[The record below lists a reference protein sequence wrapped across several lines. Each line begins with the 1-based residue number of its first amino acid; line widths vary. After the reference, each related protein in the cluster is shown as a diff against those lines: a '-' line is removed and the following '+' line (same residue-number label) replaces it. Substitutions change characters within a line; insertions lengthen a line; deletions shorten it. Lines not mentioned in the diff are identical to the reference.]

1 MENELIKRTFKE
13 MKRGLS
19 RPGKCPDEAELAC
32 FLEGIMDEKEAERIE
47 EHLVLCPKCCDYLV
61 SLNRVIHFPSEERL
75 PEVPDE
81 QMRKVSA
88 LVKDKKKYSFS
99 ENISGNLERI
109 TQSIRE
115 FFTPLEK
122 KPRHLWWGEK
132 SNKFGQFLKLRPN
145 FLTGFTFTWIR
156 QPIPVAVRSGA
167 LALLVLLIVSTT
179 FLYYQQGEKMGV
191 QMEIMGKT
199 SVIPTRG
206 VPAGE
211 PVEKIIKEGDSLYS
225 NDYCRINFEVDRDA
239 YTYVLY
245 YDSRGILHQLYPDS
259 AIGIPQKV
267 KGNTRYTIPTGED
280 DWFQLDSH
288 SGTETVF
295 VLASREP
302 IRDFNETIDTFQG
315 KSAEEALEV
324 FKSKANE
331 VKVLSFKH
339 Q

>member
-32 FLEGIMDEKEAERIE
+32 FLEGTMDEKETERIE
-47 EHLVLCPKCCDYLV
+47 EHLVLCSKCCDYLV
-61 SLNRVIHFPSEERL
+61 SLNKVIYFPAEEKV

-81 QMRKVSA
+81 QIKKVCA
-88 LVKDKKKYSFS
+88 LVKDREKRYGLA
-99 ENISGNLERI
+99 ENISRNLARI
-109 TQSIRE
+109 TQSIKE
-115 FFTPLEK
+115 
-122 KPRHLWWGEK
+122 W
-132 SNKFGQFLKLRPN
+132 
-145 FLTGFTFTWIR
+145 LTFDWLA
-156 QPIPVAVRSGA
+156 QPIPLAIRSGA

-179 FLYYQQGEKMGV
+179 FIYFYQER
-191 QMEIMGKT
+191 EIGLNVEVIGKT

-206 VPAGE
+206 IPAGE

-225 NDYCRINFEVDRDA
+225 HDYCRINFEVDWDA
-239 YTYVLY
+239 YAYVLY
-245 YDSRGILHQLYPDS
+245 YDSRGTLHQLYPDP
-259 AIGIPQKV
+259 AIEIPQKI
-267 KGNTRYTIPTGED
+267 KGNTPYTIPSGENN
-280 DWFQLDSH
+280 WFQLDSH
-288 SGTETVF
+288 KGTETVF

>member
-1 MENELIKRTFKE
+1 MEDKLIKEACKE
-13 MKRGLS
+13 MKRGL
-19 RPGKCPDEAELAC
+19 PTTGKCPDEAKLAC
-32 FLEGIMDEKEAERIE
+32 FLEGTMDEKEKESIA
-47 EHLVLCPKCCDYLV
+47 EHLVLCSKCCDYLV
-61 SLNRVIHFPSEERL
+61 SLNKVIHFPAEERI

-81 QMRKVSA
+81 QINKVCA
-88 LVKDKKKYSFS
+88 LVKDREKRYGLAES
-99 ENISGNLERI
+99 ISSNLASI
-109 TQSIRE
+109 TQSIKE
-115 FFTPLEK
+115 
-122 KPRHLWWGEK
+122 W
-132 SNKFGQFLKLRPN
+132 
-145 FLTGFTFTWIR
+145 LTFDWLA
-156 QPIPVAVRSGA
+156 QPIPLAVRTGA
-167 LALLVLLIVSTT
+167 LTLLVLLIVSTT
-179 FLYYQQGEKMGV
+179 FIYFYQER
-191 QMEIMGKT
+191 EIGLNVEVIGKT

-206 VPAGE
+206 IPAGE

>member
-1 MENELIKRTFKE
+1 
-13 MKRGLS
+13 
-19 RPGKCPDEAELAC
+19 
-32 FLEGIMDEKEAERIE
+32 
-47 EHLVLCPKCCDYLV
+47 
-61 SLNRVIHFPSEERL
+61 
-75 PEVPDE
+75 
-81 QMRKVSA
+81 
-88 LVKDKKKYSFS
+88 
-99 ENISGNLERI
+99 
-109 TQSIRE
+109 
-115 FFTPLEK
+115 
-122 KPRHLWWGEK
+122 
-132 SNKFGQFLKLRPN
+132 
-145 FLTGFTFTWIR
+145 
-156 QPIPVAVRSGA
+156 
-167 LALLVLLIVSTT
+167 
-179 FLYYQQGEKMGV
+179 
-191 QMEIMGKT
+191 MGKT